1 MRDLVVAACL
11 LLGLGLMLTAAIG
24 LLRLPDL
31 LCRSHAV
38 AKASALGIFL
48 ILIGL
53 WVHLGA
59 QVSGLKLALAIFFQ
73 LLTIPVSSHLVGMLA
88 QEKRMPRW
96 RERPM
101 ADHRVPPPGGGAERH

>member
-38 AKASALGIFL
+38 AKASAREGPHRRGHDRGRGAARRAEAGRRCGRADQRQHRHRARLRLRGQ
-48 ILIGL
+48 GL
-53 WVHLGA
+53 QADPDHARDHV
-59 QVSGLKLALAIFFQ
+59 VERRN
-73 LLTIPVSSHLVGMLA
+73 LLRCSAPS
-88 QEKRMPRW
+88 W
-96 RERPM
+96 C
-101 ADHRVPPPGGGAERH
+101 